1 MLKKFDLSSVKN
13 CVTPMSTWL
22 NFQDETLGK
31 PINEKFYRGMISS
44 LLYLTASRPDIAYRV
59 GVCARFQSKPH
70 ESDLKAVKQIFRY
83 LAGTID
89 ILWLKSQLRDF
100 GISLATTPLLCDNT
114 SAINMTTNPVYHSR
128 AKHIDIRHHFIREL
142 VSNKEIEL
150 IFVVT
155 ESQLADIFTK
165 PLCAD
170 RFIFLRKS
178 LGIITMSDA
187 INIEVRSST

>member
-1 MLKKFDLSSVKN
+1 
-13 CVTPMSTWL
+13 MSTWL

-89 ILWLKSQLRDF
+89 MRLWYSAEGSLDLLAYSDSDF
-100 GISLATTPLLCDNT
+100 AGST
-114 SAINMTTNPVYHSR
+114 
-128 AKHIDIRHHFIREL
+128 ID
-142 VSNKEIEL
+142 
-150 IFVVT
+150 
-155 ESQLADIFTK
+155 
-165 PLCAD
+165 
-170 RFIFLRKS
+170 RKS
-178 LGIITMSDA
+178 TSGTCQFLGNSL
-187 INIEVRSST
+187 VF